1 MKARGFTCTTPVF
14 LAVHSL
20 THVVGAIA
28 GMGYSIGSDGALA
41 MKGRLVEGGAQTL
54 SSEISN
60 FR

>member
-28 GMGYSIGSDGALA
+28 GIGSDGALA